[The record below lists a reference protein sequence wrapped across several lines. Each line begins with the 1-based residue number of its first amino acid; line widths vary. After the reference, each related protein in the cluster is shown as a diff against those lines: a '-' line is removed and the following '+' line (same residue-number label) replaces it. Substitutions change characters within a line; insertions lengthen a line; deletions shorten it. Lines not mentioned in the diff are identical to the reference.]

1 MIQLQACL
9 RVAVMELKISSLSA
23 MMLATA
29 AASSHAAIGA
39 DDFPASPVRIVVPY
53 AAGGGG
59 DIIARLLGARL
70 SEKWGQP
77 VVADNRPGAGTV
89 IGTDLVAKAAPN
101 GYTLL
106 VNTAAIT
113 INPSLLKKLPYDTLN
128 DLAPVTQIA
137 VLPNLLVVNPSLA
150 VNSVRDLIDYAKK
163 SSGLTYGSSGTGT
176 VAHLAGELFRASAGI
191 QLTHVPYKGGS
202 ALMPDLMA
210 GRVQLTFATIPSS
223 LAFVKSGRLK
233 ALAVASGRRSPT
245 LPDVPTIAEAA
256 LPGFDA
262 SNWIGMFA
270 PAKTPTR
277 IIDRLQREIAAL
289 VRDPE
294 ISDRMLTLGFEP
306 AGTTTAEFTQVI
318 RSELPKWK
326 RVIEASGATSE

>member
-1 MIQLQACL
+1 MSTRSFALL
-9 RVAVMELKISSLSA
+9 L
-23 MMLATA
+23 A
-29 AASSHAAIGA
+29 AAVVSAHAAVPGG
-39 DDFPASPVRIVVPY
+39 DYPVSPVRIVVPY

-70 SEKWGQP
+70 SERWGQP
-77 VVADNRPGAGTV
+77 VIADNRPGAGTV
-89 IGTDLVAKAAPN
+89 IGTDLVAKAPPN

-113 INPSLLKKLPYDTLN
+113 INASLVKKLPYDTLA
-128 DLAPVTQIA
+128 DLVPVTKIA
-137 VLPNLLVVNPSLA
+137 ELPNLLVVNPSLG
-150 VNSVRDLIDYAKK
+150 VGTVKELIAQARKAP
-163 SSGLTYGSSGTGT
+163 LTYGSSGTGT

-191 QLTHVPYKGGS
+191 PLTHVPYKGGS

-223 LAFVKSGRLK
+223 LAFVKTGRLK

-262 SNWIGMFA
+262 SNWIGMFV
-270 PAKTPTR
+270 PAKTPPR

-289 VRDPE
+289 VREPG
-294 ISDRMLTLGFEP
+294 ISDKMLELGFEP
-306 AGTTTAEFTQVI
+306 VANTPAEFTQII
-318 RSELPKWK
+318 RAEVPKWK
-326 RVIEASGATSE
+326 RAIEASGATAE